1 MAGSNIG
8 TAYVQ
13 IVPAATG
20 ISNKMTTAL
29 NPGAQAAGQA
39 AGKTIATNIGSRM
52 KKIGGGMMKAGAIA
66 TAVSVPIIA
75 GIKKALDAYKVQN
88 AAETKL
94 TEIYKTRMGLS
105 DKVAKSTIE
114 YAGALQ
120 KEGVVGDEVLL
131 SGAQQLATFASTDKT
146 IKSLL
151 PAMGNL
157 LVQQKGLNGT
167 QEDATNIANL
177 MGKVLQGQTG
187 ALKRVGIS
195 FDENQEK
202 ILKNGN
208 EEERAAML
216 AQVITDNVG
225 NMNKAMLDTPEG
237 KVKQLTN
244 TMADMQEELGNAIL
258 PVLVDIATFISKNIM
273 PAVSKFMKMLQGNKT
288 IARIIVAITGILAI
302 GGPLLVIIGSIVS
315 SVGALIPV
323 VTAISA
329 PVLAIVGIIA
339 AVVAAIGVAYAK
351 NEQFRAAINKLVV
364 QVVTAGKQL
373 LAAIMPVV
381 KNVISIIIQLINEIA
396 TSLVPVIQR
405 LTPIITGVMKI
416 VTTVIKKVSPV
427 VIAVLKLIA
436 KDISNK
442 VALISK
448 VFTTLLDVVVKV
460 WGKVTKVISSAV
472 SVIKKYI
479 NFSAVVNTVKG
490 AFNKIAD
497 FIANPL
503 QKARDLVKKAVST
516 IKDLFPLKLGKIFSG
531 IKLPHFNI
539 SGGKVPWGIG
549 GKGKK
554 PNIDIEWKAKGGIF
568 DSPSIIGVAE
578 AGKEAAVPLEGRHM
592 RPFAQAIASEMGGA
606 GTTYNIGDITLS
618 VSDLK
623 DIVTLEQ
630 FIAVVKRAKAF
641 GR

>member
-20 ISNKMTTAL
+20 ITNKMTTAL

-52 KKIGGGMMKAGAIA
+52 QKIGGGMMKAGAIA
-66 TAVSVPIIA
+66 TAVSLPIIA
-75 GIKKALDAYKVQN
+75 GIKKAMSAYELQN

-94 TEIYKTRMGLS
+94 TEIYKTRMGVT
-105 DKVAKSTIE
+105 DEAAKETMK
-114 YAGALQ
+114 YASALQ
-120 KEGVVGDEVLL
+120 QVGVVGDEVQLA
-131 SGAQQLATFASTDKT
+131 GAQQLATFAKT
-146 IKSLL
+146 PDTVNKLL
-151 PAMGNL
+151 PAMNNL

-167 QEDATNIANL
+167 QQDSTQIANL
-177 MGKVLQGQTG
+177 MGKVLMGQTG
-187 ALKRVGIS
+187 ALKRVGVS
-195 FDENQEK
+195 FDETQEK
-202 ILKNGN
+202 ILKTGT
-208 EEERAAML
+208 EEERAAVL
-216 AQVITDNVG
+216 AEVITQNVG
-225 NMNKAMLDTPEG
+225 NMNEEMAKTPEG
-237 KVKQLTN
+237 KIQQMKNAYGDLW
-244 TMADMQEELGNAIL
+244 EELGGAL
-258 PVLVDIATFISKNIM
+258 APTLADIAKTVSKRVIPAISKVLKVM
-273 PAVSKFMKMLQGNKT
+273 QGNSA
-288 IARIIVAITGILAI
+288 IAKIVVGIAGILAV
-302 GGPLLVIIGSIVS
+302 GGPLLIILGSIVS

-381 KNVISIIIQLINEIA
+381 KTVISIIIQLINEIA
-396 TSLVPVIQR
+396 KSLVPVIQR
-405 LTPIITGVMKI
+405 LTPIITGVMKT

-427 VIAVLKLIA
+427 VIAALKLIA
-436 KDISNK
+436 KDIGNK
-442 VALISK
+442 VTLISK

-460 WGKVTKVISSAV
+460 WNKVTKVISSAV
-472 SVIKKYI
+472 SAIKKYI

-516 IKDLFPLKLGKIFSG
+516 IKNLFPLKLGKIFSG

-554 PNIDIEWKAKGGIF
+554 PSVSIDWRAKGGIF
-568 DSPSIIGVAE
+568 DSPSVIGVAE